1 MPCST
6 PLVYLLFAVLGLTL
20 FFGTVPLLIA
30 IKLGDKS
37 RVERLLDLYIEV
49 FAAGASAIIGALKIF
64 RRREIP
70 PKIPAKTLPPPE
82 KESAGNPRSPEL
94 VDRHDVR
101 LIAPSRHP

>member
-1 MPCST
+1 VPCST

-64 RRREIP
+64 RRREMQARLHGACQAARASSGHHRLVP
-70 PKIPAKTLPPPE
+70 NARAAF
-82 KESAGNPRSPEL
+82 SPR
-94 VDRHDVR
+94 
-101 LIAPSRHP
+101 